1 MFFCVIKRV
10 FAVVGARIYTYLVVS
25 WCSNSCFVF
34 VFVPFWC
41 HIPNGLLS
49 TICVHMEFQVEIVNT
64 IAWGM
69 IIAIQLLFYSF
80 LLEHLI

>member
-25 WCSNSCFVF
+25 CFVF
-34 VFVPFWC
+34 VSVWR

-49 TICVHMEFQVEIVNT
+49 TICVHMEFQVEIFNT

-80 LLEHLI
+80 LFEHLL